1 MVTRTYRY
9 AILLVALAVALA
21 IAQAARDVAA
31 QDPTGVTHVVRINST
46 TGADPDTLK
55 SRVGDTVVWSNGV
68 PQVPMAVIFD
78 DGNPVKRA
86 CAAPTL
92 FYLAPDGTYTSGL
105 IPPGGVASLCFIRAG
120 MYKYRVIGSHEEKS
134 VIGSGTVLVQ

>member
-1 MVTRTYRY
+1 MKKTRLRGLSM
-9 AILLVALAVALA
+9 IESVVALA
-21 IAQAARDVAA
+21 IIRVVRDVAA
-31 QDPTGVTHVVRINST
+31 QDPTGVTHVVRINGT

-120 MYKYRVIGSHEEKS
+120 TYKYRVIGSHEEKS